1 MWPSMSQS
9 EKVDVRVFLLE
20 QLVGRYKVLPV
31 FLRNKMATVLV
42 DVARVDW
49 PQDYPEFL
57 DNILQVIHTCAVNNL
72 VIRVNLSSLFA
83 ASE

>member
-1 MWPSMSQS
+1 MDPP
-9 EKVDVRVFLLE
+9 EKLEIRVFLLE

-31 FLRNKMATVLV
+31 FLRNKMAKVLV

-57 DNILQVIHTCAVNNL
+57 DNILQVICTFAVDRKFAC
-72 VIRVNLSSLFA
+72 VKLSNLFA